1 MSNTESNK
9 ATVEWK
15 DISWRKVERI
25 VFKLQ
30 KRIYQASQRGDVRAV
45 RRLQKTLMKSW
56 SAKVLAVR
64 RVTQDNQGKKTAG
77 VDGVKSLT
85 PKQRLE
91 LVDQLRLNRKA
102 KPTRRVWIPKP
113 GREEKRPLGIPTI
126 HDRATQA
133 LAKAALEPEWEAKF
147 EPNSFGFRPG
157 RSCHDAVE
165 QIFQAI
171 KQKAKYVLDADIA
184 KCFDQID
191 HKALLE
197 KLNTF
202 PTLLRQIKAWLKAG
216 VIDWSRY
223 ANRNKSR
230 TVDPNFKGTPQGGVI
245 SPLLANI
252 ALHGMET
259 VILGAFPKRNAP
271 SVIRYADDFVVL
283 HENLTVVQQSQQ
295 IVAEWLKG
303 MGLELKPSKTRISHT
318 LHKYE
323 GNVGFDFLGF
333 NIRQHPVGK
342 YQTGRVTG
350 KPLGFKTIITPSKEK
365 LKAHTD
371 DIGIIIRQNK
381 SASQAEL
388 IARINPII
396 RGWSNYYSSVVSK
409 AFYSKADAITYHQ
422 LRTWADHRHPYK
434 SKTWV
439 SKRYWHSIGTRNWV
453 FATRNE
459 EGMQL
464 LCHADT
470 PIKRH
475 VQIQRERSPYDGDW
489 VYWSNRRGNYPG
501 TPRAV
506 AALIKSQN
514 GKCSH
519 CGQYFTSDSLTEVH
533 HKDMNRKN
541 NKKENLTLVHRHC
554 HDVIHGV
561 GKKVL
566 EEGWLDE
573 HPF

>member
-1 MSNTESNK
+1 MSKTELK
-9 ATVEWK
+9 TTVEWK
-15 DISWRKVERI
+15 DIPWRKVERV

-30 KRIYQASQRGDVRAV
+30 KRIYRASQRGDVRAV

-85 PKQRLE
+85 QKQRLE
-91 LVDQLRLNRKA
+91 LVNQLRLSRKA

-113 GREEKRPLGIPTI
+113 GKEEKRPLGIPTMY
-126 HDRATQA
+126 DRATQA
-133 LAKAALEPEWEAKF
+133 LVKAALEPEWEAKF

-157 RSCHDAVE
+157 RSCHDAVG
-165 QIFQAI
+165 QIYMSI
-171 KQKAKYVLDADIA
+171 KQKAKYVLDADIS
-184 KCFDQID
+184 KCFDEID
-191 HKALLE
+191 HQALLR

-202 PTLLRQIKAWLKAG
+202 PKLRRQIKAWLKAG
-216 VIDWSRY
+216 VIDLNGY
-223 ANRNKSR
+223 ANHDKNR
-230 TVDPNFKGTPQGGVI
+230 TVNSTFKGTPQGGVI

-252 ALHGMET
+252 ALHGMENA
-259 VILGAFPKRNAP
+259 ILMEFPKRNAP
-271 SVIRYADDFVVL
+271 SIVRYADDFVIL
-283 HENLTVVQQSQQ
+283 HEELAVVQKCQD
-295 IVAEWLKG
+295 IVSKWLND

-318 LHKYE
+318 LKEHQ
-323 GNVGFDFLGF
+323 GNRGFDFLGF
-333 NIRQHPVGK
+333 NIRQYPVGK
-342 YQTGRVTG
+342 YKTGKLLG

-365 LKAHTD
+365 VIAHTK
-371 DIGIIIRQNK
+371 DIGIIIRQSK
-381 SASQAEL
+381 ASSQAKL

-396 RGWSNYYSSVVSK
+396 RGWSNYYSTVVSK
-409 AFYSKADAITYHQ
+409 ATYSKLDAITYHQ

-439 SKRYWHSIGTRNWV
+439 SKRYWKKIGTRNWV
-453 FATRNE
+453 FATKNE
-459 EGMQL
+459 EELKL
-464 LCHADT
+464 LYHADT

-519 CGQYFTSDSLTEVH
+519 CGQYFASDSLIEIH
-533 HKDMNRKN
+533 HIDKNRKN

-554 HDVIHGV
+554 HDIIHGA
-561 GKKVL
+561 GNKAL
-566 EEGWLDE
+566 QEGWLDE